1 MIRPYLS
8 DIINDHKAKGEQKI
22 KLTMVINFISSKDS
36 DEIRKM
42 HTKGDNIENMMVSET
57 DEVIKELFESILQI
71 YQKDLQESM
80 RGSEFVF
87 W

>member
-1 MIRPYLS
+1 
-8 DIINDHKAKGEQKI
+8 
-22 KLTMVINFISSKDS
+22 MVINFISSKDS

-57 DEVIKELFESILQI
+57 DEVIKELFESIFQI
-71 YQKDLQESM
+71 YQNDLQESM

-87 W
+87 